1 MGFFAQLVIAHV
13 VLAAL
18 AVSLIQFGPWTTMIV
33 FTTGCVLAVGAQAVC
48 LEADE

>member
-1 MGFFAQLVIAHV
+1 MGFFRQLVIAHV

-33 FTTGCVLAVGAQAVC
+33 FTTGCVLAVGTQAVC